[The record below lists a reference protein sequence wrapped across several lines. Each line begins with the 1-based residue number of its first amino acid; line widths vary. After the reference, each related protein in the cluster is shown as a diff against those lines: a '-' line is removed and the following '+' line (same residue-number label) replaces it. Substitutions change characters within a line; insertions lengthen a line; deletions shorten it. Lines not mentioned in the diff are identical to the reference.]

1 MKKSETK
8 ENVLKKKGTERQVC
22 VKNIFFFLM
31 PKATQEIKKKGEGT
45 TEVCSKKGS
54 REPGEL
60 KKKSERVF
68 KKGEGTECVLKGSRE
83 SGLKKGGGIGRTKK
97 EKGKGC

>member
-1 MKKSETK
+1 MCEKKRET
-8 ENVLKKKGTERQVC
+8 TESVTE
-22 VKNIFFFLM
+22 KYIFFLM
-31 PKATQEIKKKGEGT
+31 PKATREIKKKGEGT

-68 KKGEGTECVLKGSRE
+68 KKGEVTECVLKGSRE
-83 SGLKKGGGIGRTKK
+83 PVELKKRESVFKKGGVTGRTKK
-97 EKGKGC
+97 ERGECC